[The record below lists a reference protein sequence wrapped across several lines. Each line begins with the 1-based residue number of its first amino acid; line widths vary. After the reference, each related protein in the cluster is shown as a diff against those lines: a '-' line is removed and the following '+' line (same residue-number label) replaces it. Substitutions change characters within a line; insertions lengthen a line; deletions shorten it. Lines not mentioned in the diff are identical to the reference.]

1 MYSYNNT
8 SEWLDEKL
16 PVGCKFPS
24 EGGSEGTG
32 VREGDPARCTQIIA
46 EGESKISGHLALL
59 ENEGK
64 VDDRILATDPGV
76 KAIEDW
82 CEESKLLI
90 KWYDTTAKDGERKS
104 VQIFP
109 VASLILS
116 CSSWCCSPDPCD
128 FAFIPCILHRRAV

>member
-1 MYSYNNT
+1 MRSYQSDANFPRKA
-8 SEWLDEKL
+8 EAKAQVCERAIQHDAL
-16 PVGCKFPS
+16 KF
-24 EGGSEGTG
+24 
-32 VREGDPARCTQIIA
+32 IA